1 MTIFRRDFWVEDFT
15 IEVFV
20 EIPRGSNNKYEYDK
34 EKGLFR
40 LDRVLYSPV
49 FYPADYGF
57 IPDTLADDGDALDAM
72 VMTTFPTFPGCLIK
86 ARIIGMFIMEDEKG
100 KDEKILGVPVYDP
113 RFDNVKSLE
122 DLEKHIL
129 KEFEHFFSVYKN
141 LEGKEVIVRGW
152 ADREEAMKTIEKAK
166 QKSK

>member
-1 MTIFRRDFWVEDFT
+1 MSDYRM
-15 IEVFV
+15 EVLV
-20 EIPRGSNNKYEYDK
+20 EIPRGSNNKYELDK
-34 EKGLFR
+34 DKGYFR

-57 IPDTLADDGDALDAM
+57 IQETLADDGDPLDAM
-72 VMTTFPTFPGCLIK
+72 VMTTFPTFPGCLIN

-100 KDEKILGVPVYDP
+100 RVEKVLGVPVNDP
-113 RFDNVKSLE
+113 RFDSINTLG

-141 LEGKEVIVRGW
+141 LEEKEVIVEGW
-152 ADREEAMKTIEKAK
+152 ADAAEAVKTIKKAK
-166 QKSK
+166 ENFIQKENNG

>member
-1 MTIFRRDFWVEDFT
+1 MEDFT

-20 EIPRGSNNKYEYDK
+20 EIPRGSNNKYEFDK

-57 IPDTLADDGDALDAM
+57 IPDTLADDGDPLDAM

-100 KDEKILGVPVYDP
+100 KDEKILGVPVHDP
-113 RFDNVKSLE
+113 RFDNIKSLE
-122 DLEKHIL
+122 DLEQHIL

-152 ADREEAMKTIEKAK
+152 ADKEEAMKTIEKAK
-166 QKSK
+166 QKAKK

>member
-1 MTIFRRDFWVEDFT
+1 MEDFT

>member
-1 MTIFRRDFWVEDFT
+1 VEDFT
-15 IEVFV
+15 IEVFI

-100 KDEKILGVPVYDP
+100 KDEKILGVPVNDP
-113 RFDNVKSLE
+113 RFDNIKSLE

-141 LEGKEVIVRGW
+141 LEGKEVIVKGW
-152 ADREEAMKTIEKAK
+152 TDKWEAMKTIEKAK
-166 QKSK
+166 QKYTEIPI